1 VLDDS
6 IAMDTRLLRMQRITL
21 GCQSKFQWKQ
31 VSVMSEDGVDS
42 GGIGRIA
49 SVDFGTV
56 RIGIAITDRQQNIAS
71 PLDNYRRQNDVQ
83 DGHYFRQLAA
93 QEQISLFVVG
103 LPIHLSGEES
113 QKSLEA
119 REFGKWLQNQTSV
132 PVVFFDERFTTQMA
146 DEMLAVGGLTKKQRQ
161 GRRDKLAAQILLTA
175 YLESGPMGKTDIR
188 GLDDS

>member
-1 VLDDS
+1 
-6 IAMDTRLLRMQRITL
+6 MDTRLLRMQRITL

-119 REFGKWLQNQTSV
+119 REFGNWLQNQTSV